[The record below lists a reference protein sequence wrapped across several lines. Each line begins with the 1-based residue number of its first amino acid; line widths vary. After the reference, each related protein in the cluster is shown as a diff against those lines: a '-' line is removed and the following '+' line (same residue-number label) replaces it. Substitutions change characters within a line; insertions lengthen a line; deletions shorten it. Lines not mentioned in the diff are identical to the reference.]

1 MDNIIKSSINK
12 IRNFVSS
19 RINDQQGLIQRN
31 PQTGVRSFNVKAVPQ
46 TFVQSVP
53 AINIASFTANKINQ
67 ALTSPN
73 LFKGQK
79 MSIAEGVQQLPKVGI
94 GKLTTEFGEV
104 LRGQRYATGEKI
116 PENLQIVP
124 KIPVL
129 SGLTRVS
136 SQLGEQIGKPVAQ
149 TAVGL
154 GQIATKGKKQE
165 GIKNIVLGAGGTALN
180 ILGPKFV
187 NPTFLAAN
195 IGIGGVIGLGAK
207 VYENI
212 TQKKP
217 ITQGLLEQTVTQG
230 LLSGQRGIAMSPL
243 LKFTQPAIEKIGTLA
258 QTSKLFNR
266 LSPVAKQQV
275 LDRMIASVLNVG
287 EGLIIDKSLGL
298 TTDKTSVGIDAIVG
312 ALMGTRA
319 VSGQNRAIREA
330 FKDLNKRATDIF
342 NVELKT
348 VSQTP
353 QKVRLRDLNKKLSL
367 ENTKKAINEVM
378 TGKVEFNRLD
388 NPENI
393 SKFLGQKAQSTDTI
407 EIFRAG
413 KNDIGSGEFVTISK
427 ERAQNYLKQRPGSK
441 LYSKIVSL
449 SDLVQNGGLKSEY
462 IYAPKQNIKV
472 ETPAKSIE
480 QLAEE
485 ATGFTPGLRQ
495 QFDTALITKNKDELQ
510 RLLPNVPQEY
520 AQRFK
525 TEIDNILTPKTIEPI
540 LKKDGTIEV
549 KTNQLTVEMP
559 KNMSTIA
566 DIFKNRKS
574 ELLSTFKTPDEI
586 KLKYKGE
593 KRIKVSGSETKNKLI
608 NAFKNQ
614 SPKTFDIEKA
624 DTVLN
629 YVTNKINEKRLKQII
644 TESGMNRLEKNS
656 IKNFWNLV
664 RKELSKNP
672 AYKED
677 YEEIWKS
684 LLDSEEYFNTKNEV
698 VKPTKKL
705 IPIKEDIEQLNNFP
719 SKTQVYGK
727 EAEVNYKNYVN
738 QANNIIQRISNGLK
752 FYKIGKKEFI
762 RYIENPNTAPEN
774 IKEIIDY
781 HNYLMDIAHA
791 SRENPMLGKI
801 QSYYPHMSDE
811 SLTQRQDIK
820 RLGDDLWISST
831 NMQLGTALKRLGL
844 MKDYSLEYEK
854 VMQNYFEQAAYEKY
868 GSRIK
873 FNEQTNNFVNKLE
886 THLKRDSEGLLE
898 RPNNNFDYIDESSIR
913 QNVETKKPIF
923 ARFLPTDTFDSL
935 RRKIERDPNGKKLSY
950 TMALVRDS
958 DDQINN
964 FIKEADGKDI
974 QTQIKLYKRIDTKGR
989 KIVKERDRLTTNE
1002 LILLGNYEKKYRL
1015 QNFIDE
1021 VGKLDFEDNVKN
1033 YLNKEIDRLTKKG
1046 EYEQS
1051 LATQLSSFI
1060 TGLAYRAQI
1069 WFNVNTA
1076 LLQKSEVLRLPVLYS
1091 PQTIKQGAQQY
1102 INDLST
1108 GRDILKQYDFN
1119 SITTDQ
1125 TKFLGEENVIVNNK
1139 VGKLKQFGKNVD
1151 NIAGKFGNFLID
1163 LSENSKNRDL
1173 LYTMEAQGKSLGLQ
1187 GEDLYRFVRNEMF
1200 ANSFILHEFN
1210 TPEIIRNPFFR
1221 ILLQYMQYPIKMYS
1235 RAWELGTTNPNK
1247 VKGITQGAALIG
1259 TQGVAAILLA
1269 YITGKSLEKLN
1280 ETFTD
1285 ALTIR
1290 FGPIPTTLFNLV
1302 KSGKEL
1308 YDNEVDRDKTEEQK
1322 QNSREYIQNQIK
1334 RYLISTGIP
1343 GSNQWRKTT
1352 GALSVI
1358 NKGYDETFGG
1368 NITYPSPENK
1378 FDQIRGLL
1386 FGKTSFPENK
1396 EYYRATQNVT
1406 EFGGKKMQ
1414 EAYSIGTNEFSREKA
1429 ELIREL
1435 FKEGKKEEGRNLI
1448 ELERRIQK
1456 ARKESYDALTDIEK
1470 QALNSIPKQEPDDI
1484 QARMT
1489 KYRNMIQYPAI
1500 YDKKKFDAL
1509 VAANG
1514 DLTKVDP
1521 LYTYNY
1527 EYVYKYMLYQSFGGS
1542 TLDNSNA
1549 DELFN
1554 ANPVILEIS
1563 KARAEYYKNNPI
1575 EGLTQ
1580 DSLRPLPS
1588 ERAQA
1593 LMNAK
1598 IWNDPEV
1605 QAYLQANKE
1614 YKNYIRGK
1622 LGLPTIEE
1630 SEFLSGKA
1638 RGKGGRRGK
1647 VKKVRFGKLKKIKLK
1662 KPKTFKIKKLKL
1674 PKIKAIEAP
1683 KTKVLTKKGRIKVK
1697 IPKLPKTIKTK
1708 VI

>member
-12 IRNFVSS
+12 IKNFVSS

-46 TFVQSVP
+46 TVVQSVP

-195 IGIGGVIGLGAK
+195 LGIGGVIGLGAK

-342 NVELKT
+342 NAELKKANE
-348 VSQTP
+348 SP
-353 QKVRLRDLNKKLSL
+353 GYAEFKIELKDDLKIKP
-367 ENTKKAINEVM
+367 TKA
-378 TGKVEFNRLD
+378 R
-388 NPENI
+388 
-393 SKFLGQKAQSTDTI
+393 
-407 EIFRAG
+407 
-413 KNDIGSGEFVTISK
+413 VT
-427 ERAQNYLKQRPGSK
+427 
-441 LYSKIVSL
+441 
-449 SDLVQNGGLKSEY
+449 
-462 IYAPKQNIKV
+462 
-472 ETPAKSIE
+472 KSIE

-485 ATGFTPGLRQ
+485 ATGFTPGLKK
-495 QFDTALITKNKDELQ
+495 QFDTALVTKNKEELQ

-520 AQRFK
+520 AQRYK
-525 TEIDNILTPKTIEPI
+525 TVIDNILTPKAIEPV

-549 KTNQLTVEMP
+549 KTNQPTVEMP
-559 KNMSTIA
+559 KNMSTIK

-624 DTVLN
+624 DTALN

-854 VMQNYFEQAAYEKY
+854 VMRNYFEQAAYEKY

-913 QNVETKKPIF
+913 QNIEIKKPIF

-950 TMALVRDS
+950 TMALVRDT

-974 QTQIKLYKRIDTKGR
+974 QTQLKLYKRIDTKGR
-989 KIVKERDRLTTNE
+989 NIVKERDRLTTNE

-1108 GRDILKQYDFN
+1108 GRDILKEYDFN

-1221 ILLQYMQYPIKMYS
+1221 VLLQYMQYPIKMYS
-1235 RAWELGTTNPNK
+1235 RAWELGTTNPNR

-1322 QNSREYIQNQIK
+1322 QNSREYIQNQIN

-1563 KARAEYYKNNPI
+1563 KARAAYYKNNPI

-1598 IWNDPEV
+1598 MWNDPEV

-1638 RGKGGRRGK
+1638 RGKGGRRRK
-1647 VKKVRFGKLKKIKLK
+1647 VKKVTFGRLKKIKLK